1 MLHKW
6 QSLKKNMIFPKNV
19 YSKDTLRLV
28 KKNTFELLPYL
39 NYSDIHV
46 YPRMVTPP
54 SVSPTTQIKEPGLAS
69 CSRFNLVVCHLLSK
83 CCCRCCLG
91 IIGITSVLICN
102 FQKYYVRYWTRKTV
116 CQPWMKLSMFTI
128 RLTKHVSVL
137 GWNNSCVSVS
147 GQNKPVWFLWPLTS
161 VFQSS
166 LAEIH
171 LQQQQLLQQF
181 SLLQRNITQVKNNYN
196 YITIEYQKA

>member
-1 MLHKW
+1 
-6 QSLKKNMIFPKNV
+6 
-19 YSKDTLRLV
+19 
-28 KKNTFELLPYL
+28 
-39 NYSDIHV
+39 
-46 YPRMVTPP
+46 
-54 SVSPTTQIKEPGLAS
+54 
-69 CSRFNLVVCHLLSK
+69 
-83 CCCRCCLG
+83 
-91 IIGITSVLICN
+91 
-102 FQKYYVRYWTRKTV
+102 
-116 CQPWMKLSMFTI
+116 MKLSMFTI

-171 LQQQQLLQQF
+171 MQQQQLLQQF